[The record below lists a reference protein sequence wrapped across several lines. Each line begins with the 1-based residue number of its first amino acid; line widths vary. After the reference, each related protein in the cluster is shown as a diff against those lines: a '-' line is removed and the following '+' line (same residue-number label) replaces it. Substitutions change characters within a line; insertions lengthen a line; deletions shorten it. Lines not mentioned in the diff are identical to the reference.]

1 MGRLRGWGWVK
12 TSSRKRAISYRSKLE
27 ADLASGVL
35 RGVAYEAVR
44 LPYELPTA
52 RYTPDFILPN
62 GIALEAKGVF
72 TGKDRTKSLLVREQ
86 HPGLELR
93 FIFMTP
99 YKVLSP
105 ASLTTYAIWC
115 DKHGFQWCHYKDHET
130 IKDWIGEAANAASLK
145 ALNWQPEVN

>member
-1 MGRLRGWGWVK
+1 MVWPTAWGWG
-12 TSSRKRAISYRSKLE
+12 TIRLRKRAISYRSKLE
-27 ADLASGVL
+27 KDLADGPL

-44 LPYELPTA
+44 LPYTLPVA

-62 GIALEAKGVF
+62 GIAIEAKGVF

-105 ASLTTYAIWC
+105 SSMTTYAIWC
-115 DKHGFQWCHYKDHET
+115 DKNGFEWCHYKDHET
-130 IKDWIGEAANAASLK
+130 IRQWIDEKEHPLSLK